1 MSELPITEAPDL
13 NNWHSI
19 LVFHLTTYFFLA
31 IWIRNFLFQ
40 VMSYTF
46 LNQCVLKFIMYMS
59 SDTAVKGINGKADFM
74 Q

>member
-1 MSELPITEAPDL
+1 
-13 NNWHSI
+13 
-19 LVFHLTTYFFLA
+19 
-31 IWIRNFLFQ
+31 
-40 VMSYTF
+40 MSYTF